1 MQASRKTALV
11 LLALVSA
18 ALVGRLVLTG
28 DVSGLVAAVENDYVF
43 LLALVVAYVI
53 RPFLALPVSLFS
65 LIIIFRFGWLGFPI
79 AIVGTVFTSL
89 PPYLLARRYEGDSAI
104 LGRFRDFG
112 SDAFAATGDLRGI
125 IAIRLTPT
133 PADVVSYGAGLSK
146 VPVGAFALGTAIGI
160 TPWVLMYMVIAQ
172 SARAATGVANIDL
185 RLLAAFAVLGVLL
198 VARPLAKAVR
208 RWQRRREHS
217 NN

>member
-1 MQASRKTALV
+1 MQASRRTALV

-18 ALVGRLVLTG
+18 ALVGRTLLEG

-43 LLALVVAYVI
+43 LLALVVAYLI

-65 LIIIFRFGWLGFPI
+65 LIILLRFGWLGFPI

-89 PPYLLARRYEGDSAI
+89 PPYLLARRYDGDSVI
-104 LGRFRDFG
+104 IGRFRKFG
-112 SDAFAATGDLRGI
+112 SDAFDATGGLRGM

-133 PADVVSYGAGLSK
+133 PADVVSYGAGLSN
-146 VPVGAFALGTAIGI
+146 VPVGSFVFGTAIGI

-172 SARAATGVANIDL
+172 SARAATGTAPVDL
-185 RLLAAFAVLGVLL
+185 RLLAVFAVLAVVL
-198 VARPLAKAVR
+198 VARPLAKTVR
-208 RWQRRREHS
+208 SRWNEHS